1 MDRWIYLFWTQV
13 MKCAIA
19 LFIISH
25 NQAIVKLFGYCFT
38 ILIILKEILRALL
51 LSFTDLSTLNKE
63 LMLSHNLNSLVDV
76 L

>member
-1 MDRWIYLFWTQV
+1 

-25 NQAIVKLFGYCFT
+25 NQAIQVKLFGYCFT
-38 ILIILKEILRALL
+38 ILIILKEILRAPL

-63 LMLSHNLNSLVDV
+63 LMLSHNLNSLEDA